1 MGLTVSDEYDGL
13 RKHNDGGDWPATFG
27 TCASGGSVGS
37 GQMIRSRI
45 LLRWRISLR

>member
-27 TCASGGSVGS
+27 TCASDGSVGS

-45 LLRWRISLR
+45 LLRWQISLR